1 MGFEHAG
8 VWRKADGINDKVH
21 CIISKS
27 RTLNL
32 DKDLKTPIPYG
43 ILRAFPTKCSV
54 GQSSD
59 ILPKKKKKTARLF
72 PPHFPMPSQCHR
84 CTSNM
89 KEKRSREN
97 YIPHSIE

>member
-59 ILPKKKKKTARLF
+59 ILPKKKQHVFFHPTS
-72 PPHFPMPSQCHR
+72 PCHPNA
-84 CTSNM
+84 TDVQVT
-89 KEKRSREN
+89 
-97 YIPHSIE
+97 